1 MYGILRVC
9 VMHIYLQRSNNSLQ
23 AMEMYGNFYPH
34 LEQKWVVKEY
44 YFHSL
49 EYYLYSYKGSIPLG
63 GAKWVTLPYIW
74 DQLQGI
80 M

>member
-1 MYGILRVC
+1 
-9 VMHIYLQRSNNSLQ
+9 
-23 AMEMYGNFYPH
+23 MEMYGNFYPH
-34 LEQKWVVKEY
+34 LEQKWVVREY

-49 EYYLYSYKGSIPLG
+49 EYYLYSYKGSIPWG
-63 GAKWVTLPYIW
+63 VKWVTLPYIW